1 MRDEET
7 SQEGELDDRVPNL
20 ALNLN
25 HKQAGGSG
33 LIFIKA
39 GGVTI
44 SFQNKT
50 LLYCE
55 HFYMKI

>member
-1 MRDEET
+1 MRDKET
-7 SQEGELDDRVPNL
+7 GQEGELDDRVPNL

-50 LLYCE
+50 LL
-55 HFYMKI
+55 